1 MKLKKT
7 MFNNRL
13 AIGGIAVLAFV
24 FNSLKRRDNAF
35 RYMTNVMFFCE
46 SWWYICAENSG
57 GSGGKTE

>member
-1 MKLKKT
+1 

-13 AIGGIAVLAFV
+13 AIGGFAVLAFV